1 MVSAM
6 SDFTEFGIEIE
17 KHLSKIGKDVQQFME
32 KVVPLANEDKDFAP
46 DCDIVESD
54 EEYKILLDLP
64 GLAKKE
70 IGIALKNNVLTIKGE
85 REITI
90 SDEEEFKRQERKRG
104 AFARAF
110 ALPEHVN
117 TAEISASFRNGV
129 LTVSMPKSDNLKD
142 TTSIPV
148 N

>member
-1 MVSAM
+1 MG
-6 SDFTEFGIEIE
+6 DFTEFGIEIE

-32 KVVPLANEDKDFAP
+32 KVVPLNNEDKDFAP
-46 DCDIVESD
+46 DCDILESN

-70 IGIALKNNVLTIKGE
+70 IGIGLKDQVLTIRGE
-85 REITI
+85 REVTAG
-90 SDEEEFKRQERKRG
+90 EGEEFKRKERKRG
-104 AFARAF
+104 AFARSF
-110 ALPEHVN
+110 ALPENVN

-129 LTVSMPKSDNLKD
+129 LTVSMPKSEALKD

>member
-1 MVSAM
+1 MG
-6 SDFTEFGIEIE
+6 DFTEFGIEIE

-32 KVVPLANEDKDFAP
+32 KVVPLTNEDKDFAP
-46 DCDIVESD
+46 DCDIVESED
-54 EEYKILLDLP
+54 EYKILLDLP

-70 IGIALKNNVLTIKGE
+70 IGIALKNNVLTVKGE

-90 SDEEEFKRQERKRG
+90 AEGEEFRRQERKRG
-104 AFARAF
+104 AFARSF
-110 ALPEHVN
+110 ALPENVN
-117 TAEISASFRNGV
+117 SAEISASFRNGV
-129 LTVSMPKSDNLKD
+129 LTVSMPKSEKLKD

>member
-1 MVSAM
+1 MG
-6 SDFTEFGIEIE
+6 DFTEFGIEIE
-17 KHLSKIGKDVQQFME
+17 KHLSKIGKDVQQFVE
-32 KVVPLANEDKDFAP
+32 KVVPLTNEDKDFAP
-46 DCDIVESD
+46 DCDIVES
-54 EEYKILLDLP
+54 ESEYKILLDLP

-85 REITI
+85 RDITI
-90 SDEEEFKRQERKRG
+90 SEGEEFKRQERRRG

-110 ALPEHVN
+110 ALAENVN
-117 TAEISASFRNGV
+117 SAEISASFRNGV
-129 LTVSMPKSDNLKD
+129 LTVSMPKSDKLKD

>member
-1 MVSAM
+1 MG
-6 SDFTEFGIEIE
+6 DFTEFGIEIE
-17 KHLSKIGKDVQQFME
+17 KHLSKLGKDVQQFVE
-32 KVVPLANEDKDFAP
+32 KVVPLTNEDKDFAP
-46 DCDIVESD
+46 YCDIVESD
-54 EEYKILLDLP
+54 LEYKILIDLP

-90 SDEEEFKRQERKRG
+90 SEGEEFKRQERKRG

-110 ALPEHVN
+110 ALAENVN
-117 TAEISASFRNGV
+117 SAEISASFRNGV
-129 LTVSMPKSDNLKD
+129 LTVSMPKSDKLKD

>member
-1 MVSAM
+1 MG
-6 SDFTEFGIEIE
+6 DFTEFGIEIE
-17 KHLSKIGKDVQQFME
+17 KHLSKIGKDVQQFVE
-32 KVVPLANEDKDFAP
+32 KVVPLSHDDKDFAP
-46 DCDIVESD
+46 DCDIVESE

-85 REITI
+85 RDIQVGEG
-90 SDEEEFKRQERKRG
+90 EEFKRQERRRG
-104 AFARAF
+104 AFARSF
-110 ALPEHVN
+110 ALPETVN
-117 TAEISASFRNGV
+117 SAEISANFRNGV
-129 LTVSMPKSDNLKD
+129 LTVSMPKSDKLKD

>member
-1 MVSAM
+1 MG
-6 SDFTEFGIEIE
+6 DFTEFGIEIE
-17 KHLSKIGKDVQQFME
+17 KHLSKIGKDVQQFVE
-32 KVVPLANEDKDFAP
+32 KVVPLSHDDKDFAP
-46 DCDIVESD
+46 DCDIVESE

-85 REITI
+85 RDIKIGEG
-90 SDEEEFKRQERKRG
+90 EAFKRQERRRG
-104 AFARAF
+104 AFARSF
-110 ALPEHVN
+110 ALPETVN
-117 TAEISASFRNGV
+117 SAEISANFRNGV
-129 LTVSMPKSDNLKD
+129 LTVSMPKSDKLKD

>member
-1 MVSAM
+1 MG
-6 SDFTEFGIEIE
+6 DFTEFGIEIE
-17 KHLSKIGKDVQQFME
+17 KHLSKIGKDVQQFVE
-32 KVVPLANEDKDFAP
+32 KVVPLSHDDKDFAP
-46 DCDIVESD
+46 DCDIVESE

-85 REITI
+85 RDIKVGEG
-90 SDEEEFKRQERKRG
+90 EEFKRQERRRG
-104 AFARAF
+104 AFARSF
-110 ALPEHVN
+110 ALPETVN
-117 TAEISASFRNGV
+117 SAEISASFRNGV
-129 LTVSMPKSDNLKD
+129 LIVSMPKSDKLKD

>member
-1 MVSAM
+1 MG
-6 SDFTEFGIEIE
+6 DFTEFGIEIE
-17 KHLSKIGKDVQQFME
+17 KHLSKIGKDVQQFVE
-32 KVVPLANEDKDFAP
+32 KVVPLTHDDKDFAP
-46 DCDIVESD
+46 DCDIVESE

-85 REITI
+85 RDIQVGEG
-90 SDEEEFKRQERKRG
+90 EEFKRQERRRG
-104 AFARAF
+104 AFARSF
-110 ALPEHVN
+110 ALPEAVN
-117 TAEISASFRNGV
+117 SAEISANFRNGV
-129 LTVSMPKSDNLKD
+129 LTVSMPKSDKLKD

>member
-1 MVSAM
+1 M

-54 EEYKILLDLP
+54 DEYKILLDLP

-70 IGIALKNNVLTIKGE
+70 IGIALKNNVLTVKGE

-90 SDEEEFKRQERKRG
+90 GDNEEFKRQERKRG
-104 AFARAF
+104 AFARSF

-129 LTVSMPKSDNLKD
+129 LTVSMPKADNLKD

>member
-1 MVSAM
+1 MG
-6 SDFTEFGIEIE
+6 DFTEFGIEIE

-32 KVVPLANEDKDFAP
+32 KVVPLTNEDKDFAP

-54 EEYKILLDLP
+54 DEYKILLDLP

-70 IGIALKNNVLTIKGE
+70 IGIALKNNVLTVKGE
-85 REITI
+85 REITAG
-90 SDEEEFKRQERKRG
+90 DGEEFKRQERKRG
-104 AFARAF
+104 AFARSF
-110 ALPEHVN
+110 ALPENVN
-117 TAEISASFRNGV
+117 SAEISASFRNGV
-129 LTVSMPKSDNLKD
+129 LTVSMPKSDKLKD